1 MTYADAREIYNKAIK
16 AGIAENVTDFAR
28 KVGISAS
35 GIQRMLEREEGH
47 LTRYSRIMME
57 EFIKYEMGEQG
68 AENTT
73 TSPESNTTSKEN
85 ATTSDYEDFRR
96 QVAKEMLIWYC
107 NAHKEAVINGIY
119 HYDYM
124 PNPVLAGE
132 AAAKYANQLV
142 KYLKETE
149 DN

>member
-1 MTYADAREIYNKAIK
+1 MTYEEVREIYRKATE
-16 AGIAENVTDFAR
+16 AGVVDNPTNFAR
-28 KVGISAS
+28 KVGISQS
-35 GIQRMLEREEGH
+35 GIQRMLDREEGH
-47 LTRYSRIMME
+47 LTRYSKEKIL
-57 EFIKYEMGEQG
+57 EFVKYEMGEQG

-73 TSPESNTTSKEN
+73 TSPESNTTSEEN
-85 ATTSDYEDFRR
+85 ATTPDYEDFRR
-96 QVAKEMLIWYC
+96 QVAKEMLLWYC
-107 NAHKEAVINGIY
+107 NAHKEAVIHGIY